1 MRIINLK
8 KITYY
13 LLPITYYSRLRRE
26 GFTLIEVLAATIL
39 VIGLGLGIVGLQS
52 MVTQNRLVVWR
63 SYLSLNDANS
73 NLQSLVKELRM
84 ARTGDNGAYP
94 LETVTDQEI
103 AFYSDI
109 DFDRQTEKVK
119 YYLDGST
126 LYKTTT
132 EPQGYPAIYPAE
144 NEKTKLLTENVQNGE
159 EPVFYY
165 YNGSWPQ
172 DTENNPLPI
181 ADRLSDTRLIKI
193 YLKANPEAGVPDKD
207 YILQSFV
214 QVRMLKENL

>member
-1 MRIINLK
+1 VK
-8 KITYY
+8 KITYH
-13 LLPITYYSRLRRE
+13 LLRITYYSRLRRE

-63 SYLSLNDANS
+63 SYLSVNDANS

-84 ARTGDNGAYP
+84 AKAGDNGAYP
-94 LETVTDQEI
+94 LEVVADQEI
-103 AFYSDI
+103 VFYSDI
-109 DFDRQTEKVK
+109 DFDGQTEKVK
-119 YYLDGST
+119 YYLDGPNF
-126 LYKTTT
+126 YKTTI
-132 EPQGYPAIYPAE
+132 EPQGYPATYPAE
-144 NEKTKLLTENVQNGE
+144 DEKTRLLTESVQNGE

-172 DTENNPLPI
+172 DAGNNPLPI
-181 ADRLSDTRLIKI
+181 ANRLSDTRLIKI

-214 QVRMLKENL
+214 QIRMLKENL